1 MGDLDFDPRLT
12 FRSRQLSIAMVEPM
26 EHMSDTNVKRKP
38 SPPMETPRRSE
49 PRNDLRT
56 PRRVEFSRIRNLRAF
71 EEIADQIRRELSD
84 RRLRAGD
91 RLPPERMLAEQFGVS
106 RNTLREALRSLE
118 NAGLLRLQKG
128 ATGGAFVRESTG
140 DAIVTGLRDMF
151 HLGAIQPE
159 HLTEARVLI
168 ESVAV
173 RTACERAT
181 AEDLEALN
189 ANIAS
194 AARAAREN
202 IDFYD
207 QAAIHLD
214 FHRIIARGT
223 KNPVIVIVMEAL
235 LDVMQHFIRAIG
247 QTRNPWVLPSRRR
260 FMKRF
265 EARDSDG
272 AVKEMEQHLERLNRR
287 YLSLMKEKDPR

>member
-1 MGDLDFDPRLT
+1 
-12 FRSRQLSIAMVEPM
+12 M
-26 EHMSDTNVKRKP
+26 EHRKNPIVKYGAPTLQPPREAVRKT
-38 SPPMETPRRSE
+38 SRGSVRTEFRRI
-49 PRNDLRT
+49 RT
-56 PRRVEFSRIRNLRAF
+56 PRAF
-71 EEIADQIRRELSD
+71 EEIADQIRRELAD

-151 HLGAIQPE
+151 HLGAIAPE

-168 ESVAV
+168 ESIAV
-173 RTACERAT
+173 RAACERSAPDDIDALMANVAA
-181 AEDLEALN
+181 AE
-189 ANIAS
+189 S
-194 AARAAREN
+194 AARAKA
-202 IDFYD
+202 DFYA

-214 FHRIIARGT
+214 FHRIIARAT
-223 KNPVIVIVMEAL
+223 KNPVMVIVMEAL
-235 LDVMQHFIRAIG
+235 IDVMQHFIQEIG

-260 FMKRF
+260 FMKHF
-265 EARDSDG
+265 AAGDCDA
-272 AVKEMEQHLERLNRR
+272 AVTEMEQHLERLNRH
-287 YLSLMKEKDPR
+287 YLSLKKEKGRAEAADA

>member
-1 MGDLDFDPRLT
+1 
-12 FRSRQLSIAMVEPM
+12 MVEPM
-26 EHMSDTNVKRKP
+26 EHTQNSIVKRGGAA
-38 SPPMETPRRSE
+38 PPPQAAARKHSRG
-49 PRNDLRT
+49 PG
-56 PRRVEFSRIRNLRAF
+56 RVEFRPIRTRRAF
-71 EEIADQIRRELSD
+71 EEIADQIRRELAD

-91 RLPPERMLAEQFGVS
+91 RLPPERILALQFGVS

-168 ESVAV
+168 ESIAV
-173 RTACERAT
+173 RAACERAT
-181 AEDLEALN
+181 AEDLIALK
-189 ANIAS
+189 ANISTAE
-194 AARAAREN
+194 RAARGKAG
-202 IDFYD
+202 FYE

-214 FHRIIARGT
+214 FHRIIARAT
-223 KNPVIVIVMEAL
+223 KNPVMVIVMEAL
-235 LDVMQHFIRAIG
+235 IDVMQHFIRAIG

-260 FMKRF
+260 FMKHF
-265 EARDSDG
+265 AAGDCDA
-272 AVKEMEQHLERLNRR
+272 AVTEMRQHLERLNRH
-287 YLSLMKEKDPR
+287 YLSLMKENVRAEAAGA